1 MLTFFNELRLNF
13 SVEQDV
19 DDGEIL
25 LISRNTDSAIRLDL
39 IEKGFLEN
47 SSIRLD
53 KGALVLTLID
63 QGHRA
68 IA

>member
-53 KGALVLTLID
+53 EGALVLTLID

>member
-13 SVEQDV
+13 SIEQDV

-47 SSIRLD
+47 SSVRLD
-53 KGALVLTLID
+53 KGALVLTLVD

>member
-47 SSIRLD
+47 SSVRLN

-63 QGHRA
+63 QGYRS

>member
-47 SSIRLD
+47 SSVCLD
-53 KGALVLTLID
+53 KRALVLTLIN

>member
-13 SVEQDV
+13 SIEQDV

-47 SSIRLD
+47 SSVRLN
-53 KGALVLTLID
+53 KRALVLTLID

>member
-47 SSIRLD
+47 SSVRLN

-63 QGHRA
+63 QGYRA